1 MAQAVS
7 TMRTEQRHAE
17 AAAALPTLFGAN
29 GISPDE
35 GGTVSVAVDA
45 QPRPVGGLGGGF
57 SAGTDARDAA
67 SSGDQPGSKTC
78 AVQ

>member
-17 AAAALPTLFGAN
+17 AAAALPTLFGER
-29 GISPDE
+29 ISPDE
-35 GGTVSVAVDA
+35 GSTVSAAVDA

-57 SAGTDARDAA
+57 SAGTGARDAA